1 VEYLQPI
8 IAAVY
13 FIFGGIILFL
23 AYTVIRDDFSRQLN
37 RITGFM
43 LIFAGMGPIFLA
55 LGTIVKPITGTAT
68 PFEESLIYNLYYIW
82 EMFFPAFLLFSLAF
96 PINRLATL
104 KRPRL
109 KYLIFLPHIFHI
121 ILLLVFHNPE
131 KILSFLE
138 VESGEG
144 FSSIIL
150 EPISYILKWLVLGF
164 SLLLGSEDTL
174 FALINLIYIVLAVY
188 FVVRGRAQITNA
200 TLQAQSTTIIVGMS
214 TAIALYTGAFII
226 PNLFS
231 IEIDGLLRDGILI
244 GALLIGGGSII
255 WSILSRR
262 FLDVRVMIRQS
273 LVYTISSGILVGLYV
288 LLIGKTDAF
297 ISSYYEGKTTIINVA
312 FIVVALILFQPINIQ
327 LDNLIRRLFI
337 RTKTDYRN
345 VINRLSRGLISVF
358 DPVQLRNI
366 IERALKST
374 LMVEKVFFILFDDR
388 LNEYTVIPSDDYPR
402 RFIINRED
410 LFLGGVNQLELPTL
424 FDKMSFYRDGSKLAL
439 ELEKRRTQLILPLKD
454 ADHMLGF
461 LALTGKSS
469 GFKYNAEDI
478 STLGIISNQLIT
490 ALTNARLYADSLE
503 KQRLAEEMTLA
514 RQIQLDLLPECPPVG
529 DNFSVCTYSEPSRII
544 GGDFYDFIEIEPNR
558 FGLVIADVAGKGL
571 PAALLVAQI
580 QATLRSEVGNCR
592 EISKILFNLN
602 NHVARSTSSEK
613 YATLF
618 YGEFDSRA
626 CSFIYSNAGHNYPII
641 VRSDGSYETLYRGGA
656 IIGAFSGMEFE
667 CKSVRL
673 EKDDL
678 VLFYTDGLSEAMDE
692 NENEYGEQ
700 RIIDNV
706 IQKRHLSADEIL
718 DAIITDIREFDDSQP
733 PRDDTTAIV
742 LKVTC

>member
-1 VEYLQPI
+1 
-8 IAAVY
+8 
-13 FIFGGIILFL
+13 
-23 AYTVIRDDFSRQLN
+23 
-37 RITGFM
+37 
-43 LIFAGMGPIFLA
+43 
-55 LGTIVKPITGTAT
+55 
-68 PFEESLIYNLYYIW
+68 
-82 EMFFPAFLLFSLAF
+82 
-96 PINRLATL
+96 
-104 KRPRL
+104 
-109 KYLIFLPHIFHI
+109 
-121 ILLLVFHNPE
+121 
-131 KILSFLE
+131 
-138 VESGEG
+138 
-144 FSSIIL
+144 
-150 EPISYILKWLVLGF
+150 
-164 SLLLGSEDTL
+164 
-174 FALINLIYIVLAVY
+174 
-188 FVVRGRAQITNA
+188 
-200 TLQAQSTTIIVGMS
+200 
-214 TAIALYTGAFII
+214 
-226 PNLFS
+226 
-231 IEIDGLLRDGILI
+231 
-244 GALLIGGGSII
+244 
-255 WSILSRR
+255 
-262 FLDVRVMIRQS
+262 
-273 LVYTISSGILVGLYV
+273 
-288 LLIGKTDAF
+288 
-297 ISSYYEGKTTIINVA
+297 
-312 FIVVALILFQPINIQ
+312 
-327 LDNLIRRLFI
+327 
-337 RTKTDYRN
+337 
-345 VINRLSRGLISVF
+345 
-358 DPVQLRNI
+358 
-366 IERALKST
+366 
-374 LMVEKVFFILFDDR
+374 MVEKVFFILFDDR

>member
-1 VEYLQPI
+1 MEFLQPI

-23 AYTVIRDDFSRQLN
+23 AYTVIRDDFSQQLN

-43 LIFAGMGPIFLA
+43 LIFAGMGPVFLA
-55 LGTIVKPITGTAT
+55 FGTIIKPITGAAT

-104 KRPRL
+104 KRPKL

-121 ILLLVFHNPE
+121 ILLLVFHDPE
-131 KILSFLE
+131 KVLNILE

-144 FSSIIL
+144 FASLIL

-164 SLLLGSEDTL
+164 SLLLSSENTL
-174 FALINLIYIVLAVY
+174 FSLINLIYVVLAVY
-188 FVVRGRAQITNA
+188 FIVRGRAQIANEK
-200 TLQAQSTTIIVGMS
+200 LQAQSTIIIVGMS
-214 TAIALYTGAFII
+214 AAIALYTGTFII

-231 IEIDGLLRDGILI
+231 MEISGLLRNGILI
-244 GALLIGGGSII
+244 AALLIGGGSII
-255 WSILSRR
+255 WSIISRR

-273 LVYTISSGILVGLYV
+273 LVYTISSGILVGLYI
-288 LLIGKTDAF
+288 LLIGKADAF
-297 ISSYYEGKTTIINVA
+297 ISSYYGGESTIINIA
-312 FIVVALILFQPINIQ
+312 FIVIALILFQPINIQ
-327 LDNLIRRLFI
+327 LDNLIRKLFI

-366 IERALKST
+366 IERTLKST

-388 LNEYTVIPSDDYPR
+388 LNEYAVIPSDDYPK

-410 LFLGGVNQLELPTL
+410 LFLGGVNQLESPTI

-461 LALTGKSS
+461 LALTEKST

-503 KQRLAEEMTLA
+503 KQRLAEEMTIA
-514 RQIQLDLLPECPPVG
+514 RQIQLDLLPECPPLG
-529 DNFSVCTYSEPSRII
+529 DNFSVCSYSEPSRII
-544 GGDFYDFIEIEPNR
+544 GGDFYDFIEMDQDR

-592 EISKILFNLN
+592 EISKILYNLN
-602 NHVARSTSSEK
+602 DHVARSTSSEK

-618 YGEFDSRA
+618 YSEFDSRT
-626 CSFIYSNAGHNYPII
+626 CSFNYSNAGHNYPIV
-641 VRSDGSYETLYRGGA
+641 VRADGSYETLSEGGVV
-656 IIGAFSGMEFE
+656 IGAFGGMDFNYN
-667 CKSVRL
+667 SVKL

-678 VLFYTDGLSEAMDE
+678 ILLYTDGLSEAMNE
-692 NENEYGEQ
+692 NEEEYGEQ

-718 DAIITDIREFDDSQP
+718 NAIIADIQKFDNSQP